1 MIGEVCM
8 GFFDNINEKFFNPL
22 SCKNRKLYFECILK
36 LIEHSKTVP
45 VLYEIE
51 AKNILIL
58 YLQNSIY
65 SIEVEDVGDISISN
79 KLSPQENAAIILKYF
94 RDCGW
99 LMPIEIGRSGD
110 NIASVSVHCRKLVD
124 AINKIFNKDLNGAI
138 TNHIFS
144 IYEILKSAF
153 EKDSIRAVRPY
164 TNVFIPLVENE
175 SDLKDELLTLRDS
188 IRKIMEVVLKIEAA
202 NEFGQYLIKDEFLNK
217 FFKDYFFIKKSGMIP
232 AYIANITKMLAELR
246 TSKLYQRIIDEYTN
260 LVAIDRVQAKIKI
273 DEQFDALNDFINT
286 EYEIEINY
294 IDHKI
299 NRYYNLYSTRMMM
312 VLSNNINLEY
322 ELNNLLLM
330 LKSLENEERE
340 KALLKIA
347 ETYRLLSIKYIGRK
361 SFERRKKINPHK
373 RKTGLNTQEISDDE
387 KKILTDELLVEMP
400 DKYSLKNVKS
410 YFNDIFVDKNY
421 LKTSDFKIN
430 SKQDAIML
438 AAGVIYAGSED
449 FPYKIEFEKGFIET
463 EVANISKM
471 KFERKES

>member
-1 MIGEVCM
+1 M

-51 AKNILIL
+51 AKNILVL

-65 SIEVEDVGDISISN
+65 SIETEDIGDVPISN

-188 IRKIMEVVLKIEAA
+188 IRKIMEVVLKIEVA

-260 LVAIDRVQAKIKI
+260 LVAIDRIQAKIKI

-387 KKILTDELLVEMP
+387 KK
-400 DKYSLKNVKS
+400 Y
-410 YFNDIFVDKNY
+410 
-421 LKTSDFKIN
+421 
-430 SKQDAIML
+430 
-438 AAGVIYAGSED
+438 
-449 FPYKIEFEKGFIET
+449 
-463 EVANISKM
+463 
-471 KFERKES
+471 

>member
-51 AKNILIL
+51 AKNILVL

-65 SIEVEDVGDISISN
+65 SIETEDIGDVPISN

-188 IRKIMEVVLKIEAA
+188 IRKIMEVVLKIEVA

-260 LVAIDRVQAKIKI
+260 LVAIDRIQAKIKI

-387 KKILTDELLVEMP
+387 KK
-400 DKYSLKNVKS
+400 Y
-410 YFNDIFVDKNY
+410 
-421 LKTSDFKIN
+421 
-430 SKQDAIML
+430 
-438 AAGVIYAGSED
+438 
-449 FPYKIEFEKGFIET
+449 
-463 EVANISKM
+463 
-471 KFERKES
+471 

>member
-1 MIGEVCM
+1 M

-65 SIEVEDVGDISISN
+65 SIEVEDVGDVSISN

-188 IRKIMEVVLKIEAA
+188 IRKIIEVVLKIEAA
-202 NEFGQYLIKDEFLNK
+202 NEFGQYLI
-217 FFKDYFFIKKSGMIP
+217 
-232 AYIANITKMLAELR
+232 
-246 TSKLYQRIIDEYTN
+246 
-260 LVAIDRVQAKIKI
+260 
-273 DEQFDALNDFINT
+273 
-286 EYEIEINY
+286 
-294 IDHKI
+294 
-299 NRYYNLYSTRMMM
+299 RM
-312 VLSNNINLEY
+312 N
-322 ELNNLLLM
+322 
-330 LKSLENEERE
+330 
-340 KALLKIA
+340 
-347 ETYRLLSIKYIGRK
+347 
-361 SFERRKKINPHK
+361 F
-373 RKTGLNTQEISDDE
+373 
-387 KKILTDELLVEMP
+387 
-400 DKYSLKNVKS
+400 
-410 YFNDIFVDKNY
+410 
-421 LKTSDFKIN
+421 
-430 SKQDAIML
+430 
-438 AAGVIYAGSED
+438 
-449 FPYKIEFEKGFIET
+449 
-463 EVANISKM
+463 
-471 KFERKES
+471 

>member
-1 MIGEVCM
+1 M

-22 SCKNRKLYFECILK
+22 SCRNRKLYFECILK

-260 LVAIDRVQAKIKI
+260 LVAIDRIQAKIKI

-340 KALLKIA
+340 KALLKNSRNI
-347 ETYRLLSIKYIGRK
+347 
-361 SFERRKKINPHK
+361 SF
-373 RKTGLNTQEISDDE
+373 
-387 KKILTDELLVEMP
+387 
-400 DKYSLKNVKS
+400 VK
-410 YFNDIFVDKNY
+410 
-421 LKTSDFKIN
+421 
-430 SKQDAIML
+430 
-438 AAGVIYAGSED
+438 
-449 FPYKIEFEKGFIET
+449 YKIYWQKI
-463 EVANISKM
+463 I
-471 KFERKES
+471 

>member
-1 MIGEVCM
+1 M
-8 GFFDNINEKFFNPL
+8 
-22 SCKNRKLYFECILK
+22 
-36 LIEHSKTVP
+36 
-45 VLYEIE
+45 
-51 AKNILIL
+51 
-58 YLQNSIY
+58 
-65 SIEVEDVGDISISN
+65 
-79 KLSPQENAAIILKYF
+79 
-94 RDCGW
+94 
-99 LMPIEIGRSGD
+99 
-110 NIASVSVHCRKLVD
+110 
-124 AINKIFNKDLNGAI
+124 
-138 TNHIFS
+138 
-144 IYEILKSAF
+144 
-153 EKDSIRAVRPY
+153 
-164 TNVFIPLVENE
+164 
-175 SDLKDELLTLRDS
+175 RDS

-260 LVAIDRVQAKIKI
+260 LVAIDRIQAKIKI

-410 YFNDIFVDKNY
+410 CFNDIFVDKNY

-449 FPYKIEFEKGFIET
+449 FPYKIEFEKGLIET
-463 EVANISKM
+463 EVASISKM
-471 KFERKES
+471 KFKRKES

>member
-1 MIGEVCM
+1 M

-65 SIEVEDVGDISISN
+65 SIEVEDVGDVSISN

-188 IRKIMEVVLKIEAA
+188 IRKIIEVVLKIEAA
-202 NEFGQYLIKDEFLNK
+202 NELGQYLIKDEFLNK

-340 KALLKIA
+340 EALLKIA
-347 ETYRLLSIKYIGRK
+347 EAYRLVSIKYIGRK

-373 RKTGLNTQEISDDE
+373 RKKGLNMQKIPNDV
-387 KKILTDELLVEMP
+387 KKLLTDELLVEMP
-400 DKYSLKNVKS
+400 DKYSLKNVEN
-410 YFNDIFVDKNY
+410 YFADMFADKNY
-421 LKTSDFKIN
+421 LKTSDFKVN

-449 FPYKIEFEKGFIET
+449 FPYKIEFEKGLIET
-463 EVANISKM
+463 EVASISKM
-471 KFERKES
+471 KFKRKES

>member
-1 MIGEVCM
+1 M

-22 SCKNRKLYFECILK
+22 SCRNRKLYFECILK

-65 SIEVEDVGDISISN
+65 SIEVEDVGDIPISN

-110 NIASVSVHCRKLVD
+110 NIASVSVQCRKLVD

-164 TNVFIPLVENE
+164 TNIFITLVENE

-232 AYIANITKMLAELR
+232 AYIANITKMLAE
-246 TSKLYQRIIDEYTN
+246 
-260 LVAIDRVQAKIKI
+260 
-273 DEQFDALNDFINT
+273 
-286 EYEIEINY
+286 
-294 IDHKI
+294 
-299 NRYYNLYSTRMMM
+299 
-312 VLSNNINLEY
+312 
-322 ELNNLLLM
+322 
-330 LKSLENEERE
+330 
-340 KALLKIA
+340 
-347 ETYRLLSIKYIGRK
+347 
-361 SFERRKKINPHK
+361 P
-373 RKTGLNTQEISDDE
+373 
-387 KKILTDELLVEMP
+387 
-400 DKYSLKNVKS
+400 
-410 YFNDIFVDKNY
+410 
-421 LKTSDFKIN
+421 
-430 SKQDAIML
+430 
-438 AAGVIYAGSED
+438 
-449 FPYKIEFEKGFIET
+449 
-463 EVANISKM
+463 
-471 KFERKES
+471 

>member
-1 MIGEVCM
+1 M

-51 AKNILIL
+51 AKNILVL

-65 SIEVEDVGDISISN
+65 SIETEDIGDVPISN

-188 IRKIMEVVLKIEAA
+188 IRKIMEVVLKIEVA

-260 LVAIDRVQAKIKI
+260 LVAIDRIQAKIKI

-449 FPYKIEFEKGFIET
+449 FPYKIEFEKGLIET
-463 EVANISKM
+463 EVASISKM
-471 KFERKES
+471 KFKRKES

>member
-1 MIGEVCM
+1 M
-8 GFFDNINEKFFNPL
+8 
-22 SCKNRKLYFECILK
+22 
-36 LIEHSKTVP
+36 
-45 VLYEIE
+45 
-51 AKNILIL
+51 
-58 YLQNSIY
+58 
-65 SIEVEDVGDISISN
+65 
-79 KLSPQENAAIILKYF
+79 PQ
-94 RDCGW
+94 
-99 LMPIEIGRSGD
+99 IGR
-110 NIASVSVHCRKLVD
+110 CY
-124 AINKIFNKDLNGAI
+124 NKDLNGAI

-164 TNVFIPLVENE
+164 TNIFIPLVENE

-373 RKTGLNTQEISDDE
+373 RKTGLNTQDISADE

-410 YFNDIFVDKNY
+410 YFSDIFVDKNY